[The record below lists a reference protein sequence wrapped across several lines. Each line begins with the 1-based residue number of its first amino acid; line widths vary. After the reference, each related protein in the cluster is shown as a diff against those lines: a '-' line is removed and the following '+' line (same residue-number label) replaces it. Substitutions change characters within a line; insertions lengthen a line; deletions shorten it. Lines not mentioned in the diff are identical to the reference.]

1 MTSNLGDGVVST
13 GLLVTLLAVGIA
25 VALVLGVWLAA
36 TANRLDRL
44 HVRTDAA
51 WAALDAALARRAV
64 VARAVAAATAL
75 DDVGADKLRAVAE
88 RAEGTPR
95 SEREE
100 AENALSLELA
110 AVDRGRLP
118 LALAAELLDAEQ
130 RVVIARRVH
139 NDAVRDTL
147 GQRRRRPV
155 RWLKLAGTAPQP
167 EYFEIVEPALT
178 GGQDGVP
185 LPRPSA
191 RVLLVDRERRVLLFN
206 GHDPGRPDTRWWFT
220 VGGGVEQG
228 EDLRSA
234 ALRELAEETGIR
246 LAADALVGPMWRR
259 RVVFSFD
266 GRTYDGEEWFFLA
279 DLSGQSNGDGDE
291 DGAEV
296 RIDTSGF
303 TDGEKSTV
311 DGHRWWSAEE
321 LRHTEETVYPV
332 QLPALL
338 PEVLTSPWDGTVRPV
353 R

>member
-1 MTSNLGDGVVST
+1 MGLVVTLVAVGVV
-13 GLLVTLLAVGIA
+13 
-25 VALVLGVWLAA
+25 VALVLGLWLAA

-75 DDVGADKLRAVAE
+75 DAGTDKVGADKLRAVAE
-88 RAEGTPR
+88 RAEGMPR
-95 SEREE
+95 AEREE
-100 AENALSLELA
+100 AENALSLQLA

-147 GQRRRRPV
+147 GQRRRRLV

-167 EYFEIVEPALT
+167 EYFEIVEPSLSGENGA
-178 GGQDGVP
+178 P

-191 RVLLVDRERRVLLFN
+191 RVLLLDRERRVLLFN

-228 EDLRSA
+228 EDLRTA

-246 LAADALVGPMWRR
+246 LTEQDLVGPMWRR

-279 DLSGQSNGDGDE
+279 DLSGNGD
-291 DGAEV
+291 EV
-296 RIDTSGF
+296 EIRIDTSGF
-303 TDGEKSTV
+303 TDVENSTV
-311 DGHRWWSAEE
+311 DGHRWWTAEE

-332 QLPALL
+332 QLPTLL
-338 PEVLTSPWDGTVRPV
+338 PDLLRTTWDGTVRPV

>member
-1 MTSNLGDGVVST
+1 MST
-13 GLLVTLLAVGIA
+13 GLLITLLAVALG
-25 VALVLGVWLAA
+25 VALVLGLWLAA

-64 VARAVAAATAL
+64 VARAVAAAAAL
-75 DDVGADKLRAVAE
+75 DGVDADKLRAVAE
-88 RAEGTPR
+88 RAEQMER

-100 AENALSLELA
+100 AENALSLQLA

-118 LALAAELLDAEQ
+118 LALTAELLDAEQ
-130 RVVIARRVH
+130 RLVIARRVH

-147 GQRRRRPV
+147 GQRRRRVV
-155 RWLKLAGTAPQP
+155 RWLKLAGTAAQP
-167 EYFEIVEPALT
+167 EYFEIVEPALS
-178 GGQDGVP
+178 GEPGAAP

-191 RVLLVDRERRVLLFN
+191 RVLLLDRDRRVLLFN

-234 ALRELAEETGIR
+234 ALRELTEETGIE
-246 LAADALVGPMWRR
+246 LAEQDLVGPMWRR

-279 DLSGQSNGDGDE
+279 DLSGSVNGT
-291 DGAEV
+291 GANEV
-296 RIDTSGF
+296 EIRIDTSGF
-303 TDGEKSTV
+303 TDVEHNTV
-311 DGHRWWSAEE
+311 DGHRWWSVDE
-321 LRHTEETVYPV
+321 LRTTEETVYPV
-332 QLPALL
+332 QLPTLL
-338 PEVLTSPWDGTVRPV
+338 PELLRSTWDGTVRAV

>member
-1 MTSNLGDGVVST
+1 
-13 GLLVTLLAVGIA
+13 
-25 VALVLGVWLAA
+25 
-36 TANRLDRL
+36 
-44 HVRTDAA
+44 
-51 WAALDAALARRAV
+51 V
-64 VARAVAAATAL
+64 VARAAAAAIGL
-75 DDVGADKLRAVAE
+75 DGVVADKLRAVAE
-88 RAEGTPR
+88 RAEQTER

-110 AVDRGRLP
+110 AVDRGKLP

-147 GQRRRRPV
+147 GQRRRRLV

-167 EYFEIVEPALT
+167 EYFEIVEPSLT
-178 GGQDGVP
+178 GDPGGAP

-191 RVLLVDRERRVLLFN
+191 RVLLLDRERRVLLFN

-234 ALRELAEETGIR
+234 ALRELAEETGIE
-246 LAADALVGPMWRR
+246 LGEQDLVGPMWRR

-279 DLSGQSNGDGDE
+279 DLSGNGN
-291 DGAEV
+291 EV
-296 RIDTSGF
+296 EIRIDTSGF
-303 TDGEKSTV
+303 TDVEHNTV
-311 DGHRWWSAEE
+311 DGHRWWSVEE
-321 LRHTEETVYPV
+321 LRTTEETVYPV
-332 QLPALL
+332 QLPTLL
-338 PEVLTSPWDGTVRPV
+338 PELLMSTWDGTVRAV

>member
-1 MTSNLGDGVVST
+1 MST

-64 VARAVAAATAL
+64 VARAVAAAMAL

-88 RAEGTPR
+88 RAERMPR

-147 GQRRRRPV
+147 GQRRRRLV
-155 RWLKLAGTAPQP
+155 RWLKLAGTAPRP
-167 EYFEIVEPALT
+167 EYFEIVEPSLT
-178 GGQDGVP
+178 GEGVP

-191 RVLLVDRERRVLLFN
+191 RVLLLDRERRVLLFN

-246 LAADALVGPMWRR
+246 LAADDLVGPMWRR

-279 DLSGQSNGDGDE
+279 DLSDGDE
-291 DGAEV
+291 AEIH
-296 RIDTSGF
+296 IDTSGF
-303 TDGEKSTV
+303 TDVEKGTV

-321 LRHTEETVYPV
+321 LRDTEETVYPV

-338 PEVLTSPWDGTVRPV
+338 PGLLGSAWDGTVRPV

>member
-1 MTSNLGDGVVST
+1 VGT
-13 GLLVTLLAVGIA
+13 GLLITLLAV
-25 VALVLGVWLAA
+25 ALVVAVVLGLWLAA

-64 VARAVAAATAL
+64 VGRATAAALRL
-75 DDVGADKLRAVAE
+75 DNVGDGGVAADKLRAAAE
-88 RAEGTPR
+88 RAEHMER

-100 AENALSLELA
+100 AENALSLQLA
-110 AVDRGRLP
+110 GVDRGKLP
-118 LALAAELLDAEQ
+118 LALTAELLDAEQ

-147 GQRRRRPV
+147 TQRRRRLV

-167 EYFEIVEPALT
+167 EYFEIVEPSMADES
-178 GGQDGVP
+178 GAAP

-191 RVLLVDRERRVLLFN
+191 RVLLLDGARRLLLFN
-206 GHDPGRPDTRWWFT
+206 GHDPGQPGTRWWFT

-228 EDLRSA
+228 EDLRTA

-246 LAADALVGPMWRR
+246 LVDQDLVGPMWRR

-266 GRTYDGEEWFFLA
+266 GRAYDGEEWFFLA
-279 DLSGQSNGDGDE
+279 DLSGSHGKVE
-291 DGAEV
+291 IPV
-296 RIDTSGF
+296 DTSGF
-303 TDGEKSTV
+303 NELEDNTV
-311 DGHRWWSAEE
+311 DGHRWWSVEE
-321 LRHTEETVYPV
+321 LRSTDETVYPV
-332 QLPALL
+332 QLPTLL
-338 PEVLTSPWDGTVRPV
+338 PDLLSSTWDGTVRAV

>member
-1 MTSNLGDGVVST
+1 MGIMGLVITLVIVGVV
-13 GLLVTLLAVGIA
+13 
-25 VALVLGVWLAA
+25 VALVLGLWLAA

-64 VARAVAAATAL
+64 VARAVAAAAAL
-75 DDVGADKLRAVAE
+75 DGGTDSVGADKLRAVAE
-88 RAEGTPR
+88 RAEGMPR

-100 AENALSLELA
+100 AENALSLQLA

-147 GQRRRRPV
+147 GLRRRRVV
-155 RWLKLAGTAPQP
+155 RWLKLSGTAPRP
-167 EYFEIVEPALT
+167 EYFEIVEPSLNRD
-178 GGQDGVP
+178 GGGAP

-191 RVLLVDRERRVLLFN
+191 RVLLLDSERRVLLFN

-246 LAADALVGPMWRR
+246 LAEEDLVGPMWRR

-279 DLSGQSNGDGDE
+279 DLSGNGD
-291 DGAEV
+291 EV
-296 RIDTSGF
+296 EIRIDTSGF
-303 TDGEKSTV
+303 TDVENSTV
-311 DGHRWWSAEE
+311 DGHRWWSVEE

-332 QLPALL
+332 QLPTLL
-338 PEVLTSPWDGTVRPV
+338 PELLKSTWDGTVRPV

>member
-1 MTSNLGDGVVST
+1 MST
-13 GLLVTLLAVGIA
+13 GLVLTVLIVLIALALIVGP
-25 VALVLGVWLAA
+25 WLAQ

-64 VARAVAAATAL
+64 VGRAVAAAL
-75 DDVGADKLRAVAE
+75 RLEGVGPDDGDGVAADKLRAAAE
-88 RAEGTPR
+88 RAENTGR

-100 AENALSLELA
+100 AENALSLQLA
-110 AVDRGRLP
+110 GVDRGTLP
-118 LALAAELLDAEQ
+118 LALTAELLDAEQ

-147 GQRRRRPV
+147 GQRRRRAV
-155 RWLKLAGTAPQP
+155 RWCKLAGTAPQP
-167 EYFEIVEPALT
+167 EYFEIVEPSL
-178 GGQDGVP
+178 GGDAGSAP

-191 RVLLVDRERRVLLFN
+191 RVLLLDGKRRLLLFN
-206 GHDPGRPDTRWWFT
+206 GHDPGRPGSHWWFT

-234 ALRELAEETGIR
+234 ALRELQEETGIE
-246 LAADALVGPMWRR
+246 LDDTDLVGPMWRR

-266 GRTYDGEEWFFLA
+266 GRAYDGEEWFFLA
-279 DLSGQSNGDGDE
+279 DLSGTGEQVE
-291 DGAEV
+291 I

-303 TDGEKSTV
+303 TEVEHSTV
-311 DGHRWWSAEE
+311 DGHRWWSVEE
-321 LRHTEETVYPV
+321 LRNTEETVYPV
-332 QLPALL
+332 QLPTLL
-338 PEVLTSPWDGTVRPV
+338 PELLSSTWDGTVRAV

>member
-1 MTSNLGDGVVST
+1 MSV
-13 GLLVTLLAVGIA
+13 GLLITLLVIGIV
-25 VALVLGVWLAA
+25 VALVLGLWLAA

-64 VARAVAAATAL
+64 VARAVAAATSL
-75 DDVGADKLRAVAE
+75 DRDMGSVGADKLRAVAE
-88 RAEGTPR
+88 RAESTPR

-147 GQRRRRPV
+147 GQRRRRLV

-167 EYFEIVEPALT
+167 EYFEIVEPSLT
-178 GGQDGVP
+178 GDPDGAP

-191 RVLLVDRERRVLLFN
+191 RVLLLDKERRVLLFN

-234 ALRELAEETGIR
+234 ALRELAEETGIQ
-246 LAADALVGPMWRR
+246 LAEEDLVGPMWRR

-279 DLSGQSNGDGDE
+279 DLSGNGD
-291 DGAEV
+291 EV
-296 RIDTSGF
+296 EIRIDTSGF
-303 TDGEKSTV
+303 TDVEKGTV

-332 QLPALL
+332 QLPTLL
-338 PEVLTSPWDGTVRPV
+338 PELLKSTWDGTVRPV